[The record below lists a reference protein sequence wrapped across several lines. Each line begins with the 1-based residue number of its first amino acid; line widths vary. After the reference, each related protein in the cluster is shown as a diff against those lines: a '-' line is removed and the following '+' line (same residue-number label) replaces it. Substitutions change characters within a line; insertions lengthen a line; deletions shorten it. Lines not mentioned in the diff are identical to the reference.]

1 MNFSE
6 YTPGRSFI
14 LKLSPGEIL
23 HEQIEKFAAEL
34 VEEMAAPA
42 ADVVVPQAEV
52 PAAEAEA
59 TPAN

>member
-1 MNFSE
+1 MD
-6 YTPGRSFI
+6 TKPAQ
-14 LKLSPGEIL
+14 SPV
-23 HEQIEKFAAEL
+23 AAEAVEL

-52 PAAEAEA
+52 PAAETEA